1 MMQSFFVGVATFLGN
16 ASPKRNYTPQRKHAS
31 AVPFLSRIVSLVY
44 QLWPQWKDVY
54 RFAVIERCCSR
65 MRILWREIM
74 QSLWYLDSMHVE
86 NGSVQIAKN
95 NAHATLRGLLALLAA
110 GRNHL
115 KEDTKF
121 GKQSRQFQVVA
132 EYSMI
137 GTYSFRTGESHN
149 NDSIKNQR
157 KESLWGAEKAKVMKM
172 LSLDCGKNEN
182 KKMFL
187 PWGLTFPAQFLAHS
201 ICNPIASISTSN

>member
-1 MMQSFFVGVATFLGN
+1 MERCLSLCCYRKVLFTN
-16 ASPKRNYTPQRKHAS
+16 AYLVERNY
-31 AVPFLSRIVSLVY
+31 AVT
-44 QLWPQWKDVY
+44 
-54 RFAVIERCCSR
+54 VIPW
-65 MRILWREIM
+65 LNAF
-74 QSLWYLDSMHVE
+74 VE
-86 NGSVQIAKN
+86 NRSVQIAKN